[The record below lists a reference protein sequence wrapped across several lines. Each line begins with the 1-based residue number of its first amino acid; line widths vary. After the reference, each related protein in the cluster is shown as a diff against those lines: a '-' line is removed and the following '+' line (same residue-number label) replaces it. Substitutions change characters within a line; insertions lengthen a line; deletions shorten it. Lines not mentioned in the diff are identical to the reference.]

1 MRESII
7 LISTPLET
15 LPAGGF
21 IRDARVLPYFSK
33 SFKARGTSTVIYIP
47 VNSVVSAIKL
57 AIKGGSDINE
67 AFKLV
72 AKDLANNIRRNSVEA
87 PLLDEAL
94 AEVPSALKW
103 ELPSHATL
111 SSRMLNKVL
120 GFGYV
125 YVHRIRSVEE
135 TLLKKFLKHVN
146 SSFSRV
152 GFVYSMNENIEHFI
166 SLAILV
172 ERLKTS
178 AGIMLQLPLYAYPNI
193 VSTSKQSLT
202 VKIASWQLNSYL
214 RGLFIAITQKGY
226 LRLVQAVSPAP
237 LVESYDLVDIAR
249 KYGVR
254 ISIPVPA
261 NAFDKEIL
269 AYRSLQE
276 KEPVAVYFGRLS
288 PGKGLY
294 DLLHVWSR
302 VERALPKAKLLL
314 IGSFASGKV
323 EEKFNELKL
332 KLGLKNVEY
341 LGYFKHREEL
351 YRQVSKAKVLIYPS
365 HEDSFPLTMLEA
377 VALGLVCVAY
387 NIPALN
393 YVYKGIPAVTLV
405 DEGDVES
412 LSKVAIRAL
421 EMSYDEYLKIQTA
434 SEVMEFLRI
443 YSSWE
448 NVAMAELSNI
458 LHILNLS

>member
-67 AFKLV
+67 AFELV
-72 AKDLANNIRRNSVEA
+72 TKDLANNIGRSGVEA
-87 PLLDEAL
+87 PLLEEAL
-94 AEVPSALKW
+94 IESLPVLKW
-103 ELPSHATL
+103 ELNHENPSAKVVNKLL
-111 SSRMLNKVL
+111 S
-120 GFGYV
+120 FGNLYI
-125 YVHRIRSVEE
+125 YKIKSVEQRP
-135 TLLKKFLKHVN
+135 LKGLIRYIN
-146 SSFSRV
+146 SSFDKV
-152 GFVYSMNENIEHFI
+152 LFAYSMNENIEHFI
-166 SLAILV
+166 SLTNLL
-172 ERLKTS
+172 RSLKLS
-178 AGIMLQLPLYAYPNI
+178 GGIMIHEPLYTYSNI
-193 VSTSKQSLT
+193 SLKELKSRLT
-202 VKIASWQLNSYL
+202 VKIASFQLNTYL
-214 RGLFIAITQKGY
+214 RNFFISVTETGLLKLIQAI
-226 LRLVQAVSPAP
+226 SPAS
-237 LVESYDLVDIAR
+237 LLRSFDLFTLAH
-249 KYGVR
+249 KYGVKVY
-254 ISIPVPA
+254 IPRPA
-261 NAFDKEIL
+261 NALDREVL
-269 AYRSLQE
+269 EYRNLQE
-276 KEPVAVYFGRLS
+276 REPVAVYFGRLS

-341 LGYFKHREEL
+341 LGYFKHGEEL

-365 HEDSFPLTMLEA
+365 HEDSFSLTMLEA

-448 NVAMAELSNI
+448 KWLWQN
-458 LHILNLS
+458 